1 MRPTVITLEGIDGAG
16 KSTLATDLYEH
27 FTAQQKR
34 VWVSS
39 EPWQNFTIDSDPL
52 IATRQWLTDRQW
64 HCQNLIDYHSDKDL
78 IILDRFDLSTV
89 AYQGY
94 GDGVDVTKIHEM
106 NTVAT
111 AGIKVTR
118 RLWLNLPVGV
128 AVDRM
133 RGRGEH
139 VSDDEISRLFRV
151 GNGYAVMSQH
161 EPLKIRTI
169 DATQPPD
176 AVLRDAIALIEEVL

>member
-1 MRPTVITLEGIDGAG
+1 MNAKIITLEGIDGAG
-16 KSTLATDLYEH
+16 KSTLGLRLYDH
-27 FTAQQKR
+27 FVGQEKR
-34 VWVSS
+34 VWVTS
-39 EPWQNFTIDSDPL
+39 EPWQNFTLSTDPR
-52 IATRQWLTDRQW
+52 IATRQWLTDRHL

-94 GDGVDVTKIHEM
+94 GDGVDIAKIHEM

-111 AGIKVTR
+111 AGITVTR
-118 RLWLNLPVGV
+118 RIWLNLPVSV
-128 AVDRM
+128 AVERI

-139 VSDDEISRLFRV
+139 INDDDVARLFRV
-151 GNGYAVMSQH
+151 ANGYAVMAQH
-161 EPLKIRTI
+161 EPLKMRAV
-169 DATQPPD
+169 DASQPPE

>member
-16 KSTLATDLYEH
+16 KSTLAIDLYEH

-39 EPWQNFTIDSDPL
+39 EPWQNFTLSPDPL

-94 GDGVDVTKIHEM
+94 GDGVDVARIHEM

-111 AGIKVTR
+111 AGINVAR

-139 VSDDEISRLFRV
+139 VSDDEIPRLFRV

-161 EPLKIRTI
+161 ESLKIRTI

>member
-1 MRPTVITLEGIDGAG
+1 MRPIIITLEGIDGAG
-16 KSTLATDLYEH
+16 KSTLAADLYEH

-39 EPWQNFTIDSDPL
+39 EPWQNFTLSPDPL

-94 GDGVDVTKIHEM
+94 GDGVDVARIHEM

-139 VSDDEISRLFRV
+139 VSEDETSRLFRV
-151 GNGYAVMSQH
+151 SNGYAVMSQH